1 MKILTAIE
9 SDKRAEQMAHTTF
22 RWAAR
27 AGFDIRV
34 FIPNRHQLK
43 KYHAAVDDANYHYYL
58 VGRVAEEV
66 VVPKE
71 RPTEYAKAN
80 GYDLVILLPDTLLD
94 YSTVEDDDKS
104 FVEFAE
110 DAGAA
115 RRQFSEDPNLMRLT
129 LARNDKCLMV
139 RV

>member
-9 SDKRAEQMAHTTF
+9 SSKRAEEMAHTTF

-27 AGFDIRV
+27 AGFDIRI
-34 FIPNRHQLK
+34 FIPDRRQLK
-43 KYHAAVDDANYHYYL
+43 KYQAAVDDANYHYYL
-58 VGRVAEEV
+58 VGRDETKIIT
-66 VVPKE
+66 PKQK
-71 RPTEYAKAN
+71 PLDYAREH

-94 YSTVEDDDKS
+94 YSTVENDDKS
-104 FVEFAE
+104 MVEFAE

-115 RRQFSEDPNLMRLT
+115 RKQFGLNPNLIRLA
-129 LARNDKCLMV
+129 LARNDRCLMV